1 MKTFD
6 ANDPTW
12 TAFALGELKGED
24 AAAFEAAVAQNEDA
38 AAFVADT
45 RAMAALLE
53 TQLEAEPMPELT
65 AGQRETIQN
74 PPRPGGKVIPFRW
87 LVAGGSALAAAAIA
101 LFAVGLPMFGT
112 LSDPGGHNLTVSQ
125 VAPEAEQEAADEEDL
140 QTESLRQD
148 RDGDKKSI
156 ATLTAEEQ
164 PDEPSLDPA
173 PIVATPTDANR
184 AEKRGDRATN
194 SLRVSEHGRGK
205 GRFAVDPLAARP
217 RNQPAAKQNGRP
229 NFGWNHKPA
238 DGAPDGRR
246 RGYLPNQGLIKDADG
261 RPDVAT
267 GDEYAPTQENPWK
280 AAMTEPLST
289 FSVDVDTASYANV
302 RRMLTSGMRP
312 PADAVRIEELIN
324 YFDYDY
330 PQPTGPH
337 PFAVATE
344 VAPSPWNAGRKL
356 VRVGLQGKDIDAGQR
371 PSSNLVFLVDVSGS
385 MASDNKLGLLRRGLK
400 LLVEGLTDK
409 DRVAIVVYAGASGL
423 VLPSTPGNR
432 AGDINDALNRLRAG
446 GSTNGGAGIELAY
459 AVARRNFIQGG
470 TNRVILCTDGDF
482 NVGVT
487 NRQGLVQ
494 LATQKAKSGV
504 FLTVLGFG
512 MGNFKDAT
520 LEQIANKANGA
531 FFYID
536 NDREARKV
544 LVDELSG
551 TLVTIAKD
559 VKIQVEF
566 NPARVSQYRL
576 VGYVNRKLAHKDFND
591 DKKDAGEIG
600 AGHTVTALYEVVPVG
615 AVGVGVD
622 PLRYQR
628 PPGGELTPEA
638 GGAELLTLKLRYKE
652 PEGTVSKLMVYR
664 VEDNSRTL
672 EEASDELKFA
682 AAVAGFGMLLRR
694 SPHAGDLTWGT
705 VLEWADVGRRS
716 RDPQLLRKE
725 FVELVRRAQ
734 ALP

>member
-6 ANDPTW
+6 ANDPNW
-12 TAFALGELKGED
+12 TAFALGELAAAEAAEYEQVLASDED
-24 AAAFEAAVAQNEDA
+24 AQ
-38 AAFVADT
+38 AFVGEI

-65 AGQRETIQN
+65 AEHRAAIESA
-74 PPRPGGKVIPFRW
+74 PEKKSAKVIPFRW
-87 LVAGGSALAAAAIA
+87 IVAGGSAFAAAAI
-101 LFAVGLPMFGT
+101 LMIAVGLPLMT
-112 LSDPGGHNLTVSQ
+112 HKADPAAKDPTMSAARPSEESQ
-125 VAPEAEQEAADEEDL
+125 GEPEETPDWAQQASAD
-140 QTESLRQD
+140 
-148 RDGDKKSI
+148 
-156 ATLTAEEQ
+156 EQ
-164 PDEPSLDPA
+164 PDDDGIVDQEAPA
-173 PIVATPTDANR
+173 VPM
-184 AEKRGDRATN
+184 
-194 SLRVSEHGRGK
+194 
-205 GRFAVDPLAARP
+205 AAAIEE
-217 RNQPAAKQNGRP
+217 Q
-229 NFGWNHKPA
+229 KPA
-238 DGAPDGRR
+238 DANSNRLERRDGAVTTLLPKRAQKGAKGRDSSGRNTVDLRGMKRADGDDKNGRFGFR
-246 RGYLPNQGLIKDADG
+246 QDPWGVESPGKQQGLIGNAGKMGWSGEEAPAAGED
-261 RPDVAT
+261 
-267 GDEYAPTQENPWK
+267 YAPIEENNWK
-280 AAMTEPLST
+280 VAQTEPLST

-302 RRMLTSGMRP
+302 RRMLMAGQRP

-330 PQPTGPH
+330 PQPTADD

-356 VRVGLQGKDIDAGQR
+356 VRVGLQGKDIDRGQR
-371 PSSNLVFLVDVSGS
+371 PASNLVFLIDVSGS
-385 MASDNKLGLLRRGLK
+385 MSADSKLGLLKRGLG
-400 LLVEGLTDK
+400 LLVENLGSK
-409 DRVAIVVYAGASGL
+409 DRVAIVVYAGASGM

-432 AGDINDALNRLRAG
+432 TGDIMGALERLQAG

-459 AVARRNFIQGG
+459 DVARRNFIRGG

-504 FLTVLGFG
+504 FLTVLGLG
-512 MGNFKDAT
+512 MGNYKDAT

-531 FFYID
+531 YFYLD

-566 NPARVSQYRL
+566 NPARVAQYRL
-576 VGYVNRKLAHKDFND
+576 VGYENRKLAHRDFND

-600 AGHTVTALYEVVPVG
+600 AGHTVTALYEIVPVG
-615 AVGVGVD
+615 AVGAGVD

-628 PPGGELTPEA
+628 PPNELTPEA
-638 GGAELLTLKLRYKE
+638 GGAELLTLKLRYKR
-652 PEGTVSKLMVYR
+652 PDGDRSKLLVFR
-664 VEDNSRTL
+664 VEDNDKTL
-672 EEASDELKFA
+672 DEASDELKFA

-694 SPHAGDLTWGT
+694 SPHAGDLDWGT
-705 VLEWADVGRRS
+705 VLEWADVGRRN

-725 FVELVRRAQ
+725 FVQLVRRAQ